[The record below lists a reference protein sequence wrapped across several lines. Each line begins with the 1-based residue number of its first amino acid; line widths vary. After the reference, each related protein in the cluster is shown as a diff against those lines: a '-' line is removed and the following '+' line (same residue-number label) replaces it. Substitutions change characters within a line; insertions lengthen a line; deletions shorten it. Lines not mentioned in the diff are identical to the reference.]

1 MRSSAPRARSSKV
14 VFSCVSSLLV
24 FAAILQQPH
33 RRPAG
38 RGSRE
43 NQVNY
48 NSFYN
53 ICNTIYIIGIL
64 FCRICAQLKL
74 KQQHPPLIPDESEGD
89 AFLTGHFFTFLQNSI
104 RIVATCSRPA
114 SLLFPAP
121 SAFPVTGAWLSPP
134 FCRLSGRRFFQIGR
148 AWTRSAPRARR
159 RPAVSCRR
167 TCSSKRVSSSR

>member
-1 MRSSAPRARSSKV
+1 MCPRCPASRSDCCRLPLRRRCRCPQCPPPAPWPAGATQSSAPRVRNSKV

-24 FAAILQQPH
+24 FSAILQQPR

-104 RIVATCSRPA
+104 RIVATCSRVALPC
-114 SLLFPAP
+114 
-121 SAFPVTGAWLSPP
+121 G
-134 FCRLSGRRFFQIGR
+134 
-148 AWTRSAPRARR
+148 
-159 RPAVSCRR
+159 
-167 TCSSKRVSSSR
+167 SR